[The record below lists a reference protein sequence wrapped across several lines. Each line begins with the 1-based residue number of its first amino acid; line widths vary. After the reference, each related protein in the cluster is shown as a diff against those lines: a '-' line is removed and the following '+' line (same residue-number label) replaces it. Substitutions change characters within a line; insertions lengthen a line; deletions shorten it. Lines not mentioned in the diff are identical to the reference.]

1 VGIGY
6 RGADEKALWHQ
17 GRSEKIQ
24 KPRWLEI
31 FSFGG
36 YSWKTDCLSI
46 SEPPHFPGLISG
58 PEDSLGV
65 SSLGV
70 FEFRVLPVPET
81 DFLHSFKQ
89 VTVPFRVFI
98 LSTQ

>member
-1 VGIGY
+1 MASG
-6 RGADEKALWHQ
+6 
-17 GRSEKIQ
+17 KIREDTEA
-24 KPRWLEI
+24 KVAGDIFLRRVFLENR
-31 FSFGG
+31 
-36 YSWKTDCLSI
+36 LSQHLRA
-46 SEPPHFPGLISG
+46 PHFPGLISG

-70 FEFRVLPVPET
+70 FEFRVLPVPEI